1 MKSYSLIEL
10 MNAYNDNKHIINAYI
25 KNQSIEGY
33 NMRDAQPA
41 DAAAGGAILGMTV
54 GIFFLFFIIS
64 LALWIWAVILLVK
77 NWNVIPD
84 WAKVLGVLG
93 VLPVIPGGSIETIL
107 VVLLS
112 KESR

>member
-1 MKSYSLIEL
+1 MKPYSLIEL

-33 NMRDAQPA
+33 TQDVGP
-41 DAAAGGAILGMTV
+41 AAGGAILGMTV

-93 VLPVIPGGSIETIL
+93 VLPVIPGGSIVTIL

-112 KESR
+112 KQSR